1 MIEFARGVRP
11 RLSLHAV
18 VRARQPKKNMNDKK
32 MTDAEYVKEMIPHHQ
47 MAVDMSKELL
57 QTTTNPELKQFAE
70 NVIEKQTSEIKQLEK
85 L

>member
-1 MIEFARGVRP
+1 MQWFGRVNNNK
-11 RLSLHAV
+11 S
-18 VRARQPKKNMNDKK
+18 KNMNDKK
-32 MTDAEYVKEMIPHHQ
+32 MTDSEYVKEMIPHHQ

-57 QTTTNPELKQFAE
+57 QTTQNPELKQFAE

>member
-1 MIEFARGVRP
+1 MQWFGRVN
-11 RLSLHAV
+11 
-18 VRARQPKKNMNDKK
+18 KNKNMQHNTDKP

-47 MAVDMSKELL
+47 QAVEMSKELL
-57 QTTTNPELKQFAE
+57 QTTSNPELKQFAE

>member
-1 MIEFARGVRP
+1 LREACARAFRSMQWFGRVNINK
-11 RLSLHAV
+11 S
-18 VRARQPKKNMNDKK
+18 KNMNDKK

-57 QTTTNPELKQFAE
+57 QTTQNPELKQFAE

>member
-1 MIEFARGVRP
+1 
-11 RLSLHAV
+11 
-18 VRARQPKKNMNDKK
+18 MNDKK

-47 MAVDMSKELL
+47 MAVEMSKELL
-57 QTTTNPELKQFAE
+57 QTTQNPELKQFAE